1 MTFAGS
7 RLNIKAKNVAER
19 TVGKQLQAIPV
30 TIVISLILFGA
41 IGWRLGYLQLQQG
54 DLNQQKAE
62 DNRTR
67 IIPKPTVRGSILDRQ
82 GKILATNRLSYSAYL
97 WPKAQKQKN
106 WLEIRNLIA
115 QILKI
120 DPQDLQK
127 RAEQVGYNYN

>member
-54 DLNQQKAE
+54 DFNQQKAE

-67 IIPKPTVRGSILDRQ
+67 IIPKPPFEV
-82 GKILATNRLSYSAYL
+82 
-97 WPKAQKQKN
+97 
-106 WLEIRNLIA
+106 
-115 QILKI
+115 
-120 DPQDLQK
+120 
-127 RAEQVGYNYN
+127 VF